1 MSDAK
6 KQPVLWFETQ
16 NDWDNWL
23 AENHPKSNGVW
34 LKIAKKGKGV
44 TSVNYAEALDV
55 AICYGWIDGQKQK
68 FDDQF
73 FLQKF
78 TPRRPRSLW
87 SKINREKVE
96 NLIAAGKMK
105 PAGMAEVDAAKS
117 DGRWDAAYDSPGNM
131 TVPEEL
137 QAALD
142 ANPTANAFFETLNK
156 TNRYSFCFRVQ
167 TARNPEIRKTR
178 IEKLIAMLENGEK
191 FHS

>member
-1 MSDAK
+1 MSDVK
-6 KQPVLWFETQ
+6 KQPTVWFETQ

-23 AENHPKSNGVW
+23 AENHPESIGVW

-44 TSVNYAEALDV
+44 TSVTYAEALDT
-55 AICYGWIDGQKQK
+55 AICYGWIDGQKQR

-96 NLIAAGKMK
+96 NLIAAGKMQ
-105 PAGMAEVDAAKS
+105 PAGMAEIEAAKA
-117 DGRWDAAYDSPGNM
+117 DGRWDAAYDSSGNM
-131 TVPEEL
+131 TVPKEL

-142 ANPTANAFFETLNK
+142 ANPTAKAFFETLNK

-167 TARNPEIRKTR
+167 TTRNPETRKAR

>member
-6 KQPVLWFETQ
+6 KQPVVWFETQ

>member
-16 NDWDNWL
+16 NDWDKWL
-23 AENHPKSNGVW
+23 AKNHPESNGVW

>member
-6 KQPVLWFETQ
+6 KQPVVWFETQ

-142 ANPTANAFFETLNK
+142 ANPTAKAFFETLNK

>member
-1 MSDAK
+1 MSDVK
-6 KQPVLWFETQ
+6 KQPTVWFETQ

-23 AENHPKSNGVW
+23 AENHPESIGVW

-44 TSVNYAEALDV
+44 TSVTYAEALDT
-55 AICYGWIDGQKQK
+55 AICYGWIDGQKQR

-96 NLIAAGKMK
+96 NLIAAGKMQ
-105 PAGMAEVDAAKS
+105 PAGMAEIEAAKA
-117 DGRWDAAYDSPGNM
+117 DGRWDAAYDSSGNM
-131 TVPEEL
+131 TVPKEL

-142 ANPTANAFFETLNK
+142 ANPTAKAFFETLNK

-167 TARNPEIRKTR
+167 TARNPETRNAR

>member
-6 KQPVLWFETQ
+6 KQPVVCFETQ

-23 AENHPKSNGVW
+23 ADNHPESNGVW
-34 LKIAKKGKGV
+34 LKIAKKGKGA
-44 TSVNYAEALDV
+44 TSVTYTEALDV

>member
-1 MSDAK
+1 MSDVK
-6 KQPVLWFETQ
+6 KQPTVWFETQ

-44 TSVNYAEALDV
+44 TSVNYAEALDM
-55 AICYGWIDGQKQK
+55 AICYGWIDGQKQR

-105 PAGMAEVDAAKS
+105 PAGMAEIEAAKA
-117 DGRWDAAYDSPGNM
+117 DGRWDAAYDSSGNM
-131 TVPEEL
+131 TVPKEL

-142 ANPTANAFFETLNK
+142 ANPTAKAFFETLNK

-167 TARNPEIRKTR
+167 TARNPETRKAR
-178 IEKLIAMLENGEK
+178 IEKLIVMLENGEK

>member
-1 MSDAK
+1 MSDVN
-6 KQPVLWFETQ
+6 KQPTVWFETQ

-23 AENHPKSNGVW
+23 AENHPESIGVW
-34 LKIAKKGKGV
+34 LKIAKKGKSV
-44 TSVNYAEALDV
+44 TSVTYAEALDT
-55 AICYGWIDGQKQK
+55 AICYGWIDGQKQR

-96 NLIAAGKMK
+96 NLIAAGKMQ
-105 PAGMAEVDAAKS
+105 PAGMAEIEAAKA
-117 DGRWDAAYDSPGNM
+117 DGRWDAAYDSSGNM
-131 TVPEEL
+131 TVPKEL

-142 ANPTANAFFETLNK
+142 ANPTAKAFFETLNK

-167 TARNPEIRKTR
+167 TARNPETRKAR

>member
-6 KQPVLWFETQ
+6 KQPVVCFETQ
-16 NDWDNWL
+16 YDWDNWL

>member
-1 MSDAK
+1 MLFRS
-6 KQPVLWFETQ
+6 
-16 NDWDNWL
+16 WL
-23 AENHPKSNGVW
+23 AKNHPESNGVW

>member
-105 PAGMAEVDAAKS
+105 PAGMAEIDAAKA
-117 DGRWDAAYDSPGNM
+117 DGRWDAAYDSSGNM